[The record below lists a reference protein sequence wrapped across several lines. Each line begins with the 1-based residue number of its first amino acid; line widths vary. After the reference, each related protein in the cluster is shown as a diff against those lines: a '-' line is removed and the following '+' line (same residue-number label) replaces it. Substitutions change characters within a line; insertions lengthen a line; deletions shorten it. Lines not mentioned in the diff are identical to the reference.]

1 MIENFE
7 GALDLA
13 EYRDA
18 YQDELKR
25 IIDAKIA
32 GEEVVATTE
41 EAPPKVVN
49 LMDALRQ
56 SIAAGRRTPAAEKET
71 AKAEKPTKKG
81 KKQVAGQRE
90 MLLPIEG
97 KKTKEVKK
105 AAAKPAAGKQ
115 RKAG

>member
-1 MIENFE
+1 M
-7 GALDLA
+7 L
-13 EYRDA
+13 
-18 YQDELKR
+18 QQKQ
-25 IIDAKIA
+25 A
-32 GEEVVATTE
+32 GFK
-41 EAPPKVVN
+41 PPKGKEKPAAPNVVN

-56 SIAAGRRTPAAEKET
+56 SIAAGRRTPAAEKT
-71 AKAEKPTKKG
+71 TSKAEKASPAPKKG

-105 AAAKPAAGKQ
+105 TAAKPAGKQ